1 MVVIIPQRMKK
12 NCNEVPGMAS
22 LQSESGRKSKSHKFI
37 LTTVLLESAEQEEW
51 PKKYFIDQ
59 IFTKELRYLLIP

>member
-22 LQSESGRKSKSHKFI
+22 LQSVSGRKSKSSKFY
-37 LTTVLLESAEQEEW
+37 LTTVLLESAEEEW
-51 PKKYFIDQ
+51 PTKYFIDQ
-59 IFTKELRYLLIP
+59 IFTKELRFLLIP